1 MRRWWDILLTAGGVF
16 EQGLVEVIDHSLGV
30 SEVVGSDREDV
41 SSELEF
47 QNDAGA
53 GDLGAGLSE
62 FALVST

>member
-1 MRRWWDILLTAGGVF
+1 MKRWRDILLTAGGVF

>member
-1 MRRWWDILLTAGGVF
+1 MKRWRDILLTAGGVF

-47 QNDAGA
+47 QNDVGA